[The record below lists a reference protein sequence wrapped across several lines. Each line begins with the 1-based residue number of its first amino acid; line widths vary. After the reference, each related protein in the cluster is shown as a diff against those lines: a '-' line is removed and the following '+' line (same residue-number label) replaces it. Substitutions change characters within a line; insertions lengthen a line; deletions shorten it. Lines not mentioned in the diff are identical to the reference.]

1 MGRSK
6 EQRGSAVSDPIN
18 LNYAQKLRRDGA
30 GFYLSELARGFLK
43 GEVSLQIGG
52 KRFVIPASEFVDVE
66 IDLQEGEGTYRVDVR
81 VSWLRTPVI
90 KSDQKKREQ
99 KAS

>member
-1 MGRSK
+1 MQRSK
-6 EQRGSAVSDPIN
+6 EQRGSNMSDPIN

-52 KRFVIPASEFVDVE
+52 KRFTIPAAEFVDVE
-66 IDLQEGEGTYRVDVR
+66 IDLQERGGRYRVDVR
-81 VSWLRTPVI
+81 VSWLRMPAI
-90 KSDQKKREQ
+90 GSGQHREQ
-99 KAS
+99 KAG

>member
-1 MGRSK
+1 M
-6 EQRGSAVSDPIN
+6 SDPIN

-66 IDLQEGEGTYRVDVR
+66 IDLQEQGGRYNVDVK
-81 VSWLRTPVI
+81 VSWLRMPVV
-90 KSDQKKREQ
+90 KSDQQREQ
-99 KAS
+99 KAG

>member
-1 MGRSK
+1 V
-6 EQRGSAVSDPIN
+6 SAPIN
-18 LNYAQKLRRDGA
+18 LNYAQKLRRYGA

-66 IDLQEGEGTYRVDVR
+66 IDLQDGEGTYRVDVR
-81 VSWLRTPVI
+81 VSWLRMPAI
-90 KSDQKKREQ
+90 KTDQQREQ
-99 KAS
+99 KAG

>member
-6 EQRGSAVSDPIN
+6 EQRGSNVSAPIN

-52 KRFVIPASEFVDVE
+52 KRFTIPAAEFVDVE
-66 IDLQEGEGTYRVDVR
+66 IDLQEREGRYRVDVR
-81 VSWLRTPVI
+81 VSWLRMPVI
-90 KSDQKKREQ
+90 KSDQQREQ
-99 KAS
+99 KAG

>member
-6 EQRGSAVSDPIN
+6 EQRGSAVSAPIN

-52 KRFVIPASEFVDVE
+52 KRFVVPASEFVDVE

-81 VSWLRTPVI
+81 VSWLRMPVI
-90 KSDQKKREQ
+90 KSDQQREQ
-99 KAS
+99 KAG

>member
-6 EQRGSAVSDPIN
+6 EERSSNMSDPIN

-43 GEVSLQIGG
+43 GEIISPDWWKEVHDPC
-52 KRFVIPASEFVDVE
+52 R
-66 IDLQEGEGTYRVDVR
+66 
-81 VSWLRTPVI
+81 
-90 KSDQKKREQ
+90 
-99 KAS
+99 

>member
-6 EQRGSAVSDPIN
+6 EQRGSAVSAPIN
-18 LNYAQKLRRDGA
+18 LSYARKLRRDGA

-81 VSWLRTPVI
+81 VSWLRMPAI
-90 KSDQKKREQ
+90 KSDQQREQ
-99 KAS
+99 KAG

>member
-6 EQRGSAVSDPIN
+6 EERGSAVSDPIN

-43 GEVSLQIGG
+43 GEISLQIGG

-66 IDLQEGEGTYRVDVR
+66 IDLQERGGRYNVDVR
-81 VSWLRTPVI
+81 VSWLRMPVI
-90 KSDQKKREQ
+90 KLDQQREQ
-99 KAS
+99 KAG

>member
-1 MGRSK
+1 M
-6 EQRGSAVSDPIN
+6 AAPMN

-43 GEVSLQIGG
+43 GEVILQIAG
-52 KRFVIPASEFVDVE
+52 KRFTIPASEFVDVE
-66 IDLQEGEGTYRVDVR
+66 IDLEEKEKAYRIEVR
-81 VSWLRTPVI
+81 VSWLRMPVL
-90 KSDQKKREQ
+90 KSDRPGER

>member
-1 MGRSK
+1 MGRFK
-6 EQRGSAVSDPIN
+6 EESGSAVSDPIN
-18 LNYAQKLRRDGA
+18 LNYAQRLRRDGA

-66 IDLQEGEGTYRVDVR
+66 IDLQERGERYNVDVR
-81 VSWLRTPVI
+81 VSWLRVPAI
-90 KSDQKKREQ
+90 KSDQQREQ
-99 KAS
+99 KAG

>member
-1 MGRSK
+1 M
-6 EQRGSAVSDPIN
+6 SDPIN

-30 GFYLSELARGFLK
+30 GFYLSEPAKGFLR

-66 IDLQEGEGTYRVDVR
+66 IDLQERGERYNGDTT
-81 VSWLRTPVI
+81 LM
-90 KSDQKKREQ
+90 
-99 KAS
+99 

>member
-1 MGRSK
+1 M
-6 EQRGSAVSDPIN
+6 SDPIN

-52 KRFVIPASEFVDVE
+52 KRFTIPAAEFVNVE
-66 IDLQEGEGTYRVDVR
+66 IDLQERGGRYNVDVR
-81 VSWLRTPVI
+81 VSWLRMPVI
-90 KSDQKKREQ
+90 KSDQQREQ
-99 KAS
+99 KAG

>member
-6 EQRGSAVSDPIN
+6 EQRGSAVSAPIN
-18 LNYAQKLRRDGA
+18 LSYAQKLRRDGA

-66 IDLQEGEGTYRVDVR
+66 IDLQERGGRYNVDVR
-81 VSWLRTPVI
+81 VSWLRMPVI
-90 KSDQKKREQ
+90 KSDQQREQ
-99 KAS
+99 KAG

>member
-1 MGRSK
+1 M
-6 EQRGSAVSDPIN
+6 SDPIN

-43 GEVSLQIGG
+43 GEIILQIGG
-52 KRFVIPASEFVDVE
+52 KRFTIPAAEFVNVE
-66 IDLQEGEGTYRVDVR
+66 MDLQEREGTYRVDVR